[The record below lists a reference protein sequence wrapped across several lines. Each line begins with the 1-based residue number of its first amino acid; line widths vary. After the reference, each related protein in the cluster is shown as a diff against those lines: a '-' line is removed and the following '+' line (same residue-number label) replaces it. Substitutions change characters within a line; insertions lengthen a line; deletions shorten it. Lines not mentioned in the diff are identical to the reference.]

1 LNSLSTN
8 SILSINNL
16 NATSTSLFNKTNFTN
31 LYVSGAS
38 TLLSSLNISGA
49 TTLLSSLNVV
59 GNIIGSGTALT
70 NLNYNA
76 ILNPPTLVSFN
87 NPSTFVST
95 LNVSGNTTL
104 NNATTIR
111 TTLNVLGDINTSG
124 LSVFG
129 INTTLSTKQNN
140 LTFSNPF
147 LNTSNTISL
156 KYDNTK
162 LNVDASGNLTVI
174 GGTSQWTTTGTS
186 IFYNTGK
193 VGIGTTGSINASLDV
208 LGVANIHNGTRF
220 ATLNFNF
227 NPGSLIIGSSALNYG
242 GGTNWNGGNAA
253 GLMMECDNNTEI
265 VVHDNANR
273 LASLMYYEGNTTN
286 RITIGRNMG
295 WDAISSIIMN
305 GNVTVNSSLFT
316 TANITIGLNNSYP
329 DLRFGSA
336 NGNNIGIATTAAA
349 FSSSSGVNDMVIR
362 SINKLILQS
371 GGGVAGLIIDTNNYT
386 ALRKIL
392 KFSDVQVADD
402 IPFMNDLI
410 FNKGAIMGGVF
421 AGDMFITNYWGVSI
435 LLNSG

>member
-1 LNSLSTN
+1 LNYNAVTNKPDLSVYATSTNLNNLSTYSALN
-8 SILSINNL
+8 IPNL
-16 NATSTSLFNKTNFTN
+16 QATSTSIFNKTNFTN

-49 TTLLSSLNVV
+49 TTLNNAATLLSSLNVV

-76 ILNPPTLVSFN
+76 ILNPPTLISFN

-111 TTLNVLGDINTSG
+111 TTLNVLGDVTTSG

-186 IFYNTGK
+186 IFYNTGN
-193 VGIGTTGSINASLDV
+193 VGIGTN
-208 LGVANIHNGTRF
+208 
-220 ATLNFNF
+220 
-227 NPGSLIIGSSALNYG
+227 NPDS
-242 GGTNWNGGNAA
+242 
-253 GLMMECDNNTEI
+253 
-265 VVHDNANR
+265 
-273 LASLMYYEGNTTN
+273 
-286 RITIGRNMG
+286 
-295 WDAISSIIMN
+295 
-305 GNVTVNSSLFT
+305 
-316 TANITIGLNNSYP
+316 
-329 DLRFGSA
+329 
-336 NGNNIGIATTAAA
+336 
-349 FSSSSGVNDMVIR
+349 
-362 SINKLILQS
+362 K
-371 GGGVAGLIIDTNNYT
+371 
-386 ALRKIL
+386 
-392 KFSDVQVADD
+392 
-402 IPFMNDLI
+402 
-410 FNKGAIMGGVF
+410 
-421 AGDMFITNYWGVSI
+421 
-435 LLNSG
+435 

>member
-1 LNSLSTN
+1 
-8 SILSINNL
+8 
-16 NATSTSLFNKTNFTN
+16 
-31 LYVSGAS
+31 VSGAS

-111 TTLNVLGDINTSG
+111 TTLNVLGDVTTSG

-186 IFYNTGK
+186 
-193 VGIGTTGSINASLDV
+193 V
-208 LGVANIHNGTRF
+208 
-220 ATLNFNF
+220 
-227 NPGSLIIGSSALNYG
+227 
-242 GGTNWNGGNAA
+242 
-253 GLMMECDNNTEI
+253 
-265 VVHDNANR
+265 
-273 LASLMYYEGNTTN
+273 
-286 RITIGRNMG
+286 
-295 WDAISSIIMN
+295 
-305 GNVTVNSSLFT
+305 
-316 TANITIGLNNSYP
+316 
-329 DLRFGSA
+329 
-336 NGNNIGIATTAAA
+336 
-349 FSSSSGVNDMVIR
+349 
-362 SINKLILQS
+362 
-371 GGGVAGLIIDTNNYT
+371 
-386 ALRKIL
+386 
-392 KFSDVQVADD
+392 
-402 IPFMNDLI
+402 
-410 FNKGAIMGGVF
+410 
-421 AGDMFITNYWGVSI
+421 
-435 LLNSG
+435 